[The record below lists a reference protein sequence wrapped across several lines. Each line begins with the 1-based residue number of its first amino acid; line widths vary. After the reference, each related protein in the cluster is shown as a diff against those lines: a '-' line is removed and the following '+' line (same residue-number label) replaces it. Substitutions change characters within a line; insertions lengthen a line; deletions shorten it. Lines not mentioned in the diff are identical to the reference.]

1 MGYLDSKH
9 LSIIGS
15 CGTVQH
21 TIVMPERNKPSAIR
35 TILFG
40 RKTLGPT
47 RKLQNPHN
55 SIPKATR
62 FIGLI
67 CLMSIVTMRAIAEY
81 PPIIQLKIKL

>member
-9 LSIIGS
+9 SSIMGS

-21 TIVMPERNKPSAIR
+21 TMVIPERNKPSAIK
-35 TILFG
+35 TILSG

-47 RKLQNPHN
+47 RKFQNPHN
-55 SIPKATR
+55 SIPEATR

-67 CLMSIVTMRAIAEY
+67 CLMSKVTMSAMAEY